1 MKLLFCWKQR
11 YIVLPLR
18 KECYPAIYGDND
30 VETCRCN
37 TEYCFDPKFSTD
49 HFQVSFQSLQL
60 GVEEPL
66 DRIGLKACMTILQRK
81 GRIFLIIT
89 LS

>member
-1 MKLLFCWKQR
+1 MWKHVGATR
-11 YIVLPLR
+11 NIVLIR
-18 KECYPAIYGDND
+18 S
-30 VETCRCN
+30 
-37 TEYCFDPKFSTD
+37 FSAD

-66 DRIGLKACMTILQRK
+66 DRIRLKACITILQRK

>member
-1 MKLLFCWKQR
+1 MWKHVGATR
-11 YIVLPLR
+11 NIVLIR
-18 KECYPAIYGDND
+18 S
-30 VETCRCN
+30 
-37 TEYCFDPKFSTD
+37 FSAD

>member
-1 MKLLFCWKQR
+1 MWKHVGATR
-11 YIVLPLR
+11 NIVLIR
-18 KECYPAIYGDND
+18 S
-30 VETCRCN
+30 
-37 TEYCFDPKFSTD
+37 FSTD

-81 GRIFLIIT
+81 G
-89 LS
+89 

>member
-1 MKLLFCWKQR
+1 MWKHVGATR
-11 YIVLPLR
+11 NIVLIR
-18 KECYPAIYGDND
+18 S
-30 VETCRCN
+30 
-37 TEYCFDPKFSTD
+37 FSID